1 MQSELLQNLPGVESW
16 AHRRRDRFVE
26 LSLADHRG
34 SSPETSAKLFC
45 QTGKHRFACKYGTG
59 AVRQG
64 VVDHASS
71 VETPDEFARNFAA
84 SQIENAIQRL
94 RERIDLIGIATCR
107 KGHDLTTEFIKP
119 ACPSW

>member
-64 VVDHASS
+64 GRDGHTAERRALDLEAALQNCRNVAREEFPANSS
-71 VETPDEFARNFAA
+71 RSRLIRPVRNKSRKSFA
-84 SQIENAIQRL
+84 
-94 RERIDLIGIATCR
+94 T
-107 KGHDLTTEFIKP
+107 
-119 ACPSW
+119 